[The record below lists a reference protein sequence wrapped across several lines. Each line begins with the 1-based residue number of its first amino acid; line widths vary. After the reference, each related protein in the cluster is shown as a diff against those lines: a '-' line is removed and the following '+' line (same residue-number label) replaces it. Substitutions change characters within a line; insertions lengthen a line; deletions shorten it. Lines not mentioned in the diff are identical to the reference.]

1 MTVRAKARPAGRA
14 QELPACSSEGSDRV
28 SGAPWAPVP
37 TQPAVALGWDSS
49 ITSPGELDSWIASPG
64 AG

>member
-1 MTVRAKARPAGRA
+1 M
-14 QELPACSSEGSDRV
+14 CSSEGSDRV

-49 ITSPGELDSWIASPG
+49 ITSPGELEGWIASPG